1 MIRQAVRAVL
11 IVGAL
16 ALGITLTDRTVPPTP
31 VHRAEVLQ
39 AGDSWV
45 RALRTGTGDTT
56 LVLLHGYGE
65 HLLTWRSVVDPL
77 AERYAVV
84 AFDLPGFGAS
94 EKPAGPYTLSAMSG
108 RVVDFLARWTRP
120 PVILVGHSMGGEIA
134 TEVALDRPDLVQG
147 LILIAPAGLRI
158 GLGPVSGRMEPAQAT
173 AIGVWEAA
181 RAFITPL
188 HDPGWV
194 SESDALAAYDPATDP
209 AYRNSTAKVLEQFD
223 FRGIGPRFSGLS
235 QPTLILW
242 GAEDPVIPV
251 EVADS
256 LAGMIPC
263 HQLVRLGRTLHRP
276 QFERP
281 DTVVAVIKRFL
292 AEPNCEITP

>member
-1 MIRQAVRAVL
+1 MTRRVL
-11 IVGAL
+11 RVAFVIGAL

-31 VHRAEVLQ
+31 AHRAEVLR
-39 AGDSWV
+39 AGDTWV
-45 RALRTGTGDTT
+45 RALRAGTGDTT
-56 LVLLHGYGE
+56 LVLVHGYGE

-94 EKPAGPYTLSAMSG
+94 QKPGGPYTLSAMSG
-108 RVVDFLARWTRP
+108 RVADFLARWTRP
-120 PVILVGHSMGGEIA
+120 PVILVGHSMGGQIA
-134 TEVALDRPDLVQG
+134 TEVALARPDLVQG

-158 GLGPVSGRMEPAQAT
+158 GLGPVTGQMGPAQAT

-188 HDPGWV
+188 HDPGWL
-194 SESDALAAYDPATDP
+194 SEPDTLATYDPTTDP

-223 FRGIGPRFSGLS
+223 FRGIGPRFSDLT
-235 QPTLILW
+235 QPTLVLW
-242 GAEDPVIPV
+242 GTDDPVIPV
-251 EVADS
+251 AVADS

-263 HQLVRLGRTLHRP
+263 HRLVQLDRTLHRP

-292 AEPNCEITP
+292 DEPNCALTP

>member
-1 MIRQAVRAVL
+1 MIRRVMRVAL

-31 VHRAEVLQ
+31 AHRAEVLQ

-45 RALRTGTGDTT
+45 RALRAGTGDTT
-56 LVLLHGYGE
+56 LVLVHGYGE
-65 HLLTWRSVVDPL
+65 HLLTWRSVIDPL

-94 EKPAGPYTLSAMSG
+94 EKPPGPYTLSAMSG

-158 GLGPVSGRMEPAQAT
+158 GLGPVSGQMGPAQAT
-173 AIGVWEAA
+173 AIGAWEAA

-188 HDPGWV
+188 HDPGWLF
-194 SESDALAAYDPATDP
+194 ESDVLASYDPATDP

-223 FRGIGPRFSGLS
+223 FRGIGPRFADLS
-235 QPTLILW
+235 QPTLVLW
-242 GAEDPVIPV
+242 GADDPVIPV
-251 EVADS
+251 GVADS
-256 LAGMIPC
+256 LAGVIPC
-263 HQLVRLGRTLHRP
+263 HQLIRLDRTLHRP

-292 AEPNCEITP
+292 DEPICRITP